1 MKKIL
6 KITILFIF
14 CLILFSI
21 GKTVEANSISS
32 ISMEIYVDE
41 NGNAKITETWKCNTN
56 QGTEV
61 YHPYYNLG
69 LFLTYQMK
77 QLDIQIDNNKFFC

>member
-21 GKTVEANSISS
+21 EENAEANSISS
-32 ISMEIYVDE
+32 ISMEIYYDT
-41 NGNAKITETWKCNTN
+41 NLNAKITE
-56 QGTEV
+56 
-61 YHPYYNLG
+61 
-69 LFLTYQMK
+69 
-77 QLDIQIDNNKFFC
+77 